1 MFALPTLLEFDALFA
16 RERKTIRMPGGGDV
30 NPDRPLTGLAFS
42 GGGIRSATFNLGI
55 VQALSELKLLREFDY
70 LSCVSG
76 GGYIGGWLSAFIN
89 RECDGK
95 VELAEAKLVTG
106 GDEHSA
112 IRFLRSYS
120 NYLTPQTGL
129 FSSDT
134 LTAVSTFVRNLY
146 LNLTLVILALASVL
160 LLPRLLVGGVLYLS
174 DLNGIVLPI
183 GYVPVVSLIGIVC
196 AIIAMLFAGMNLGC
210 RCATPAPWYTQQKWV
225 LLLIVI
231 PGLLSAWL
239 ISYGFYANEQQPVT
253 LGLQYW
259 ALWVGMVYVLPWMLG
274 WSLGYLSGSSLKALT
289 QSFSKPGPWLCTLLF
304 ASLAGAFGVA
314 LLVAF
319 THIVAAIPRDYC
331 GVWIV
336 SALATLLLIKF
347 YSLTVIGHI
356 GLMGRYFSHESRE
369 WWSRLG
375 GWVLLFALGW
385 SFLFLVVFLAPAF
398 FRWAPQWFLNSGAI
412 TWVTATVAGVLLG
425 RHPASSGGQLRKK
438 WLDIVAQAMPFI
450 FIVGLLGLLSFGLH
464 QLLLLMSWSEAGLR
478 LFGGQWPGVGES
490 HGTAFMTVLAH
501 EAWHFDTVPLLLVV
515 LLCAGCFIAAALLA
529 WRFNVNLFS
538 IYHFYRQ
545 RLTRCYLGASRCK
558 ARTPHPFTGF
568 DQQDDLKLA
577 ALCHEEN
584 HQLVCQRPYPI
595 FNTAMNLVSGKQL
608 AWQERLATAFSF
620 TPLACGYCFTLPD
633 EKGQRM
639 SFYRPASEYMEGV
652 WLGSAMSISGAAAS
666 PNMGYHSSPAVTFLM
681 TVFNVRLGHW
691 SPNPANAK
699 TWKQHDPVFGGTY
712 LLKELFGLTDYT
724 SSFVYLSD
732 GGHFENLG
740 VYELVRR
747 RVTTIV
753 VIDAGQDE
761 HSNYDDLGNAIRKCY
776 ADFGVVIDIHAD
788 ALKTG
793 YHAVGSIRYPRRDGE
808 SAPPPEGTLIYL
820 KPALTGSVP
829 VDLQNYGLT
838 HKGFPHQST
847 VDQCFD
853 ESQFESYRK
862 LGHWIGRHVF
872 QQPSTHAPANASVLA
887 HISAQMRKTALAT
900 ALDTAASR

>member
-1 MFALPTLLEFDALFA
+1 MLAPAILSEFDAIFA
-16 RERKTIRMPGGGDV
+16 SERKSIRIPGGGAAD
-30 NPDRPLTGLAFS
+30 PDRPLTGLAFS

-55 VQALSELKLLREFDY
+55 LQALSELKLLREFDY

-76 GGYIGGWLSAFIN
+76 GGYIGGWLSAFIH

-95 VELAEAKLVTG
+95 VEIAEDKLVTG
-106 GDEHSA
+106 GAEHSA
-112 IRFLRSYS
+112 IHFLRSYS

-134 LTAVSTFVRNLY
+134 LTAVATFVRNLY
-146 LNLTLVILALASVL
+146 LNLTLVVLGLAGVL
-160 LLPRLLVGGVLYLS
+160 LLPRLLVGGVLYLFGLHGVVFPS
-174 DLNGIVLPI
+174 
-183 GYVPVVSLIGIVC
+183 GYVSLASIVGICC
-196 AIIAMLFAGMNLGC
+196 AILAMLFAGMNLGC
-210 RCATPAPWYTQQKWV
+210 RCTSPTPWYTQQKWV
-225 LLLIVI
+225 LTLIVI

-239 ISYGFYANEQQPVT
+239 ISYGFYASPQQPVT
-253 LGLQYW
+253 LELKYW
-259 ALWVGMVYVLPWMLG
+259 ALWVGAVYVVPWILG
-274 WSLGYLSGSSLKALT
+274 WGLGYLGGTSVAELWQALL
-289 QSFSKPGPWLCTLLF
+289 KPGPWFCTLLF
-304 ASLAGAFGVA
+304 ASFAGAFGIA
-314 LLVAF
+314 LMVAF
-319 THIVAAIPRDYC
+319 TQIVATIPRDYC

-336 SALATLLLIKF
+336 TALATLLLIKF
-347 YSLTVIGHI
+347 YSLTIIGHI

-375 GWVLLFALGW
+375 GWVLLFALSW

-398 FRWAPQWFLNSGAI
+398 FRWAPQWFINSGAL
-412 TWVTATVAGVLLG
+412 TWATATVAGVLMG
-425 RHPASSGGQLRKK
+425 RHPATSGQLRKK
-438 WLDIVAQAMPFI
+438 WLDIVAQVMPFI

-464 QLLLLMSWSEAGLR
+464 QLLLLMAWSPTGLK
-478 LFGGQWPGVGES
+478 LFGGEWRGLSDPDDS
-490 HGTAFMTVLAH
+490 SFMTWVAH
-501 EAWHFDTVPLLLVV
+501 EAEYFHAVPITLVFG
-515 LLCAGCFIAAALLA
+515 LCMGCFVAAALLA

-558 ARTPHPFTGF
+558 VRTPHPFTGF

-584 HQLVCQRPYPI
+584 NQIVCQRPYPI

-620 TPLACGYCFTLPD
+620 TPLACGYCFILPD
-633 EKGQRM
+633 EKGQCLNA
-639 SFYRPASEYMEGV
+639 YRPSSEYMEGV

-691 SPNPANAK
+691 SPNPMHAK

-747 RVTTIV
+747 RIATIV
-753 VIDAGQDE
+753 VVDAGQDE

-793 YHAVGSIRYPRRDGE
+793 YHAIGSIRYPRREGE
-808 SAPPPEGTLIYL
+808 PKPPPEGTLIYL

-829 VDLQNYGLT
+829 VDLQNYALT

-862 LGHWIGRHVF
+862 LGHWIGREVF
-872 QQPSTHAPANASVLA
+872 RISPEQMPADINALA
-887 HISAQMRKTALAT
+887 HISAQMRKTGLA
-900 ALDTAASR
+900 AASGVAA